1 MKAAVLLLILT
12 SLIARPLTGADWT
25 LGLGGGAFFWGD
37 FVERHAT
44 ITNEFETIEHVSTLS
59 AATRPG
65 VALTLDR
72 SFNQRFAI
80 RFEANAARSPLAIKS
95 GSSSSDPNGESV
107 SLRIGDMNVYS
118 MTLAAKW
125 RFNRGG
131 ALRPYLF
138 GGPAWAI
145 YQVERNE
152 ESGAIPIFEGSRGRL
167 GIHGGAGLEWW
178 LSRRLAIRGE
188 ISDIYTESP
197 IEMEDFEAPVPR
209 ERLEI
214 NRPHNIHTTLGLAW
228 RF

>member
-12 SLIARPLTGADWT
+12 SLLARPIPAADWT
-25 LGLGGGAFFWGD
+25 FGLGGGAFFWGD

-44 ITNEFETIEHVSTLS
+44 ISNEFETIEQVTTLS

-65 VALTLDR
+65 VALSLDR
-72 SFNQRFAI
+72 SLSERLAF
-80 RFEANAARSPLAIKS
+80 RFEGKASRSPLAIKS

-107 SLRIGDMNVYS
+107 SLRIGDMNVYT
-118 MTLAAKW
+118 MALAAKW

-138 GGPAWAI
+138 AGPAWAI

-167 GIHGGAGLEWW
+167 GLLGGAGLEWW
-178 LSRRLAIRGE
+178 LSRRMAVRGE
-188 ISDIYTESP
+188 VSDVYTESP
-197 IEMEDFEAPVPR
+197 IELEDFGAPVPR